1 MGVFK
6 KFLTDHQLQEGVY
19 DPNIFNAIFLAG
31 GPGSGKSYVVKK
43 TTGGLGMKIV
53 NSDDIYEKDLEK
65 AGLDIGKP
73 DDIDSDQGQAIR
85 LRSKEKTIARRSLWV
100 DGRLGIIIDGTGK
113 DVAKI
118 TNQKKLLDLLGYQCA
133 MIFVNSS
140 LDVAQQRNKDRPRS
154 LSTKRVERMW
164 NDVQKNMGAFQS
176 SFGSKHFI
184 IVDNNDAGEDIFN
197 EVYKRIRGLV
207 TKKPTKIQAKQWIA
221 KELKKKNKKG
231 HFFKAANEEMSNHGL
246 EEAYGVFSKG
256 GSIGQKTS
264 DVPVRVFDDKNEAKE
279 FAARLR
285 KQLSPG
291 EKKYYKMSYVIKAV
305 KDMKEGLDE
314 RDYRKEYDNY
324 QGSPEQIARRSSRNK
339 ARRVMGD
346 DCEEGQDVGHKDNNP
361 MNNDR
366 ANLRNEDPSKNRR
379 EPRLRKEADLTVTRL
394 PRWRTLL
401 KQYKKNEDRNAHSE
415 NYLLLAKAFG
425 TPKQVKEVE
434 AILKRNKKQGHTS
447 EKDNKWMYKNI
458 NPYYKELVSAA
469 KNESFSGYREAI
481 EERKLTD
488 KELKR
493 REEIAKNLDDE
504 DLKKRYGDDW
514 KAVKMGIATNMAKK
528 ESLNEARQKVV
539 VYDNDGKTFDRYT
552 VFITYAT
559 GETFAFGMSVNPK
572 VITSGPLVGQ
582 EYPNGFNQFVGE
594 VPREI
599 SPGKHQGK
607 KLSRIPKEIEKA
619 VKVRMK
625 ESVNEA
631 TIGKAGIGFF
641 IDQLTNAMDHYNERE
656 FVSHLNKELK
666 IDKKVL
672 KGVWKNYLKVSP
684 RDQTKWSSQ
693 IWKGWLEQQGIV
705 ESVEDIKEAYKYKTD
720 HKTYTSAVEEALLVA
735 EKAKYEVDMDDY
747 FDQIATGPRKP
758 GEGKTNRF
766 EIVLTKGG
774 QEQRKKLHIQI
785 YGKGK
790 HGYELNCY
798 IS

>member
-1 MGVFK
+1 MGAFK

-85 LRSKEKTIARRSLWV
+85 LRSKEKTTARRGLWV

-164 NDVQKNMGAFQS
+164 NDVQKNIGAFQS
-176 SFGSKHFI
+176 TFGSKHFI

-197 EVYKRIRGLV
+197 KVYKRVRGLV
-207 TKKPTKIQAKQWIA
+207 TKKPTKIQAKRWIA
-221 KELKKKNKKG
+221 KELKKKNK
-231 HFFKAANEEMSNHGL
+231 NEQL
-246 EEAYGVFSKG
+246 EVS
-256 GSIGQKTS
+256 
-264 DVPVRVFDDKNEAKE
+264 
-279 FAARLR
+279 
-285 KQLSPG
+285 
-291 EKKYYKMSYVIKAV
+291 
-305 KDMKEGLDE
+305 E

-379 EPRLRKEADLTVTRL
+379 EPRLRKEAQNENKK
-394 PRWRTLL
+394 LL

-434 AILKRNKKQGHTS
+434 AILKRNEKQGHTS

-458 NPYYKELVSAA
+458 NPYYKKLVGAA

-493 REEIAKNLDDE
+493 REEIAKTLDDE

-559 GETFAFGMSVNPK
+559 GETIAFGMSDNPM
-572 VITSGPLVGQ
+572 S
-582 EYPNGFNQFVGE
+582 PNGFNQYVGE

-693 IWKGWLEQQGIV
+693 IWKRWLEQQGIV
-705 ESVEDIKEAYKYKTD
+705 ESVEEIKEAYKYKTD

-747 FDQIATGPRKP
+747 FNQIATGPRKP

-766 EIVLTKGG
+766 KIVLSKEGK
-774 QEQRKKLHIQI
+774 EQRKKLHIQI

>member
-1 MGVFK
+1 MGAFK

-85 LRSKEKTIARRSLWV
+85 LRSKEKTIARRGLWV

-164 NDVQKNMGAFQS
+164 NDVQKNIGAFQS
-176 SFGSKHFI
+176 TFGSKHFI

-197 EVYKRIRGLV
+197 KVYKRIRGLV

-221 KELKKKNKKG
+221 KELKKKNK
-231 HFFKAANEEMSNHGL
+231 NEQL
-246 EEAYGVFSKG
+246 EVS
-256 GSIGQKTS
+256 
-264 DVPVRVFDDKNEAKE
+264 
-279 FAARLR
+279 
-285 KQLSPG
+285 
-291 EKKYYKMSYVIKAV
+291 
-305 KDMKEGLDE
+305 E

-366 ANLRNEDPSKNRR
+366 ANLRNEDPSKNRA
-379 EPRLRKEADLTVTRL
+379 EPRLRKEAQNENQK
-394 PRWRTLL
+394 LL

-458 NPYYKELVSAA
+458 NPYYKKLVGAA

-493 REEIAKNLDDE
+493 REEIAKTLDDE

-528 ESLNEARQKVV
+528 ESLNEAKQKVM
-539 VYDNDGKTFDRYT
+539 VYDNGGKSMDRYT

-559 GETFAFGMSVNPK
+559 GETIAFGMSDNPM
-572 VITSGPLVGQ
+572 S
-582 EYPNGFNQFVGE
+582 PNGFNQYVGE

-693 IWKGWLEQQGIV
+693 IWKRWLEQQGIV
-705 ESVEDIKEAYKYKTD
+705 ESVEEIKEAYKYKTD

-747 FDQIATGPRKP
+747 FNQIATGPRKP
-758 GEGKTNRF
+758 AEGKTNRF
-766 EIVLTKGG
+766 KIVLSKEGK
-774 QEQRKKLHIQI
+774 EQRKKLHIQI